1 MDQQETECSLFRRKQ
16 KKKKIVSSSKFLDFT
31 PLKDH
36 PNSFIEIKML

>member
-16 KKKKIVSSSKFLDFT
+16 KKKKVSSSKFLDFT